1 MISIIIV
8 NYNVLSFLK
17 ECIKSI
23 YNSDLKQN
31 FEIIIIDNNSPEPLL
46 GSFDKNDNIKIYQFS
61 SNKGFAKAVN
71 FGISKSNGDYIL
83 LLNPDTLVHRNTL
96 NILSQ
101 YLDLN
106 KDVGVVGCKVVYPD
120 GKYQLSSK
128 RHFPT
133 FSIIITLFLKLD
145 KIFPKNRFFGKYN
158 YTYLDENKLACVD
171 AVSGSCM
178 MFKKEILNDV
188 GNFDENF
195 FLYFED
201 TDFCYRAIKKDY
213 KVVYNPNCKIVHHK
227 RESFKN
233 SNKNSDFEFYKSFYI
248 FYNKYNFDY
257 KNNFLIKLLFKFIL
271 GNYVK
276 LLKFS
281 NK

>member
-8 NYNVLSFLK
+8 NYNVLCFLK

-46 GSFDKNDNIKIYQFS
+46 GSFDKNDNIKIYQFT

-106 KDVGVVGCKVVYPD
+106 KDVGVVGCKVVYPN

-133 FSIIITLFLKLD
+133 LSIIITLFLKLD
-145 KIFPKNRFFGKYN
+145 KIFPANRFFGKYN

-178 MFKKEILNDV
+178 MFKKEIFNDI

-201 TDFCYRAIKKDY
+201 TDFCYRAIKKNY
-213 KVVYNPNCKIVHHK
+213 KVVYNPDCKIVHHK

-233 SNKNSDFEFYKSFYI
+233 SNKNSNFEFYKSFYI

-257 KNNFLIKLLFKFIL
+257 KNNFLMKLLFKFIL
-271 GNYVK
+271 FNYVK

>member
-46 GSFDKNDNIKIYQFS
+46 GSFNKNDNIRVYQFT

-71 FGISKSNGDYIL
+71 FGVSKSKGDCIL

-96 NILSQ
+96 KVLSQ
-101 YLDLN
+101 YLDSN

-133 FSIIITLFLKLD
+133 LSIIIILFLKLN
-145 KIFPKNRFFGKYN
+145 KIFPKSRVFGKYN
-158 YTYLDENKLACVD
+158 YTYLDENKLAYVD

-178 MFKKEILNDV
+178 MFKKEIFNDI

-201 TDFCYRAIKKDY
+201 TDFCYRTIKKQY
-213 KVVYNPNCKIVHHK
+213 KVVYNPDCKIVHHK

-271 GNYVK
+271 INYIK

-281 NK
+281 SK

>member
-46 GSFDKNDNIKIYQFS
+46 GSFDKNDNIKIYHFT

-101 YLDLN
+101 YLHLN

-133 FSIIITLFLKLD
+133 LSIIVTLFLKLD

-178 MFKKEILNDV
+178 MFKKEILNDI

-213 KVVYNPNCKIVHHK
+213 KVVYNPDCKIVHHK

-233 SNKNSDFEFYKSFYI
+233 SNKNSDLEFYKSFYI

-281 NK
+281 SK